1 MAMLGLI
8 YLFATARPI
17 SVRRLSALFVL
28 VLVSANLGLRVL
40 QIRDASRN
48 SLLIATSLVLV
59 VWAIPLLRALHQT
72 ACTRSPVLDALH
84 PVSALVRLTY
94 GLTLAALPVAAITA
108 LCPPLRSVHL
118 ATLLRLLV
126 TAGIAA
132 FFAQAGLTLR
142 TPRMSSAPR
151 RGRRRA
157 LSTVIR
163 GQ

>member
-1 MAMLGLI
+1 VILGLI
-8 YLFATARPI
+8 YLFATAKPI

-28 VLVSANLGLRVL
+28 VLVLTNLGLRVL
-40 QIRDASRN
+40 QIGDASRN
-48 SLLIATSLVLV
+48 SLLIAASLVLV

-72 ACTRSPVLDALH
+72 ACTRSLVLDALH
-84 PVSALVRLTY
+84 PVSAFVRLTY
-94 GLTLAALPVAAITA
+94 GLALAVLPVAAITA

-118 ATLLRLLV
+118 AIFLRLLV
-126 TAGIAA
+126 IAGIAA
-132 FFAQAGLTLR
+132 FLAQAGLTVR